1 MAGKR
6 WFSFG
11 RKQPALASSYQ
22 EVFPNI
28 WVADNLRR
36 WLEIPLSDID
46 EADWNAIRKIM
57 ETAATR
63 LEDGLD
69 AE

>member
-1 MAGKR
+1 MK
-6 WFSFG
+6 WPWSK
-11 RKQPALASSYQ
+11 KQPALASSYQ
-22 EVFPNI
+22 EVFPNV

-69 AE
+69 AD

>member
-1 MAGKR
+1 MK
-6 WFSFG
+6 WPWSK
-11 RKQPALASSYQ
+11 KQPTLASSYQ

-46 EADWNAIRKIM
+46 EADWKAIRKIM

>member
-6 WFSFG
+6 WFSFS
-11 RKQPALASSYQ
+11 KKKAPTPSYQ
-22 EVFPNI
+22 TAFPDV

-36 WLEIPLSDID
+36 WLEIELSDLD
-46 EADWNAIRKIM
+46 EADWRSIRKIM
-57 ETAATR
+57 EDAAMR